1 MTFSSNFF
9 KTTSICAFVSG
20 VLFVI
25 IQLLLWKSG
34 APVNIDELVA
44 IMRDR
49 PTYTWHLWGHFIN
62 EFFVIIVFWAVT
74 AKKIDKAAGLV
85 TTGFFFAF
93 ASFIFFLLSLG
104 MRLFALA
111 KAIARLD
118 RVDAVLRPVQ
128 TNDLLLSLS
137 GVLYVLIL
145 SGLICSLIAF
155 LLYGI
160 ATWNSIGTE
169 KLVSVFF
176 FANFICFIFYLI
188 GLSFAQA
195 WLFHLMIRTVYIV
208 TAITMFIIAGWL
220 WNGKEPA

>member
-25 IQLLLWKSG
+25 IQRLLWTSG
-34 APVNIDELVA
+34 APMNADELVA

-93 ASFIFFLLSLG
+93 ASFVFFLLSLG
-104 MRLFALA
+104 IRLFALA

-118 RVDAVLRPVQ
+118 PIHAVL
-128 TNDLLLSLS
+128 TNDLILSLS
-137 GVLYVLIL
+137 GVVYVLIL

-160 ATWNSIGTE
+160 ATWNSIGIE
-169 KLVSVFF
+169 KAVSVFF

-188 GLSFAQA
+188 GLSFAQD
-195 WLFHLMIRTVYIV
+195 WFSHLVIRTVYIV

-220 WNGKEPA
+220 WKGKEPA